1 MGLRRIPLLHV
12 ASVDHVELHD
22 RVRALRPQ
30 SIDAPSGKRA
40 AAHVQLGLAVLGPA
54 QNDRR
59 GAGELLRGRRFRFA
73 PLAGRI
79 RGLDSRAQE
88 CPQRP
93 VLDADDVDVP
103 QVRRTPRPAAV
114 HNSRADVL
122 PGVDV
127 QADQCAA
134 SGLAVADGFWPL
146 RRLKKKAILEK
157 VPLFVIGGIAAVITY
172 ISQSRSAAVTLPSD
186 YGL

>member
-1 MGLRRIPLLHV
+1 MVTDILRLLYPPKRLEIV
-12 ASVDHVELHD
+12 YWLCCSVH
-22 RVRALRPQ
+22 
-30 SIDAPSGKRA
+30 
-40 AAHVQLGLAVLGPA
+40 
-54 QNDRR
+54 
-59 GAGELLRGRRFRFA
+59 
-73 PLAGRI
+73 
-79 RGLDSRAQE
+79 
-88 CPQRP
+88 
-93 VLDADDVDVP
+93 
-103 QVRRTPRPAAV
+103 T
-114 HNSRADVL
+114 
-122 PGVDV
+122 GVDV